1 MFSLLLSIC
10 ISTANFN
17 VCEVQ
22 EIDYNLTFNDCLEQM
37 EFQMH
42 ELNGSSVAKFEWE
55 LQCSPN
61 ELTNVE

>member
-10 ISTANFN
+10 ISTANLN

-22 EIDYNLTFNDCLEQM
+22 EIDYNLTSNDCLEQM

-42 ELNGSSVAKFEWE
+42 ELNDSSVSKFNWE
-55 LQCSPN
+55 LQCVPN
-61 ELTNVE
+61 E